1 MPYPTCIPYII
12 LEINIRK
19 KKVVDQKIANKLEFK
34 EGEQLKHKVDTII
47 DSIVF
52 AKEATDS
59 RPSKLYFL
67 IYQKRETHAEDIWEL
82 VKGIFYLK

>member
-1 MPYPTCIPYII
+1 MPYATCIPYII

-19 KKVVDQKIANKLEFK
+19 KKVVDQKIANQLEFK
-34 EGEQLKHKVDTII
+34 EGEWLKHKVDIII

-59 RPSKLYFL
+59 RSSRLYFL
-67 IYQKRETHAEDIWEL
+67 IYQKRETYAEDIWEP